1 MKEAGW
7 EVNANDNGED
17 EMNDIDIHAI
27 IEEADQ
33 ERRSSEDLVTVPR
46 RVRG

>member
-7 EVNANDNGED
+7 EVNGNNGD
-17 EMNDIDIHAI
+17 DDINDIDIHAI

-33 ERRSSEDLVTVPR
+33 ERRSSEDLVAVPR
-46 RVRG
+46 RVR

>member
-7 EVNANDNGED
+7 EVNENNNGED

-33 ERRSSEDLVTVPR
+33 ERRSSEDLAAVPR